1 MTPSLPQRP
10 DLAVLLATSGH
21 SGVDRLMG
29 NLLAAWGEAGL
40 HIDLLGIHGHG
51 PAIDPLPPGVRRVSL
66 PARHV
71 TTALPALVRY
81 LRRVRPPRLLTD
93 KDRVNRLALLAST
106 LAGGHTPVAV
116 RLGTTVSVNLARRG
130 AVERAIQRGSMRHM
144 YPRAA
149 TILMPSQGAADDLT
163 AFAGLPRERIR
174 VVPSPILTADLAT
187 RMAQPP
193 QGVDGPADGLP
204 VVLGIGELCARKD
217 FETLIRAFAH
227 LRAARPCRL
236 VILGEGRQ
244 RTRLEALVVDL
255 GLGGHVHLPGFV
267 ANPYPHLARAALFAL
282 TSRCEGMPVAL
293 IEALAC
299 GTPVVSSDCPS
310 GPRELLQGGR
320 IGPLV
325 PVGDV
330 AALAK
335 AMAATLD
342 APPPRA
348 VLQGAAAPYAAQ
360 HAAGAYLTALGLPLP
375 AALA

>member
-1 MTPSLPQRP
+1 MSLPPP

-21 SGVDRLMG
+21 SGVDRVMG

-40 HIDLLGIHGHG
+40 RIDLLGIRGHG
-51 PAIDPLPPGVRRVSL
+51 PHIDPLPPGVRRVPL

-71 TTALPALVRY
+71 STALPALLRY
-81 LRRVRPPRLLTD
+81 LRRVRPPLLLTD
-93 KDRVNRLALLAST
+93 KDRVNRLALLASALT
-106 LAGGHTPVAV
+106 GGHTPVAV
-116 RLGTTVSVNLARRG
+116 RLGTTVSVNLADRG
-130 AVERAIQRGSMRHM
+130 AVERRVQRLSMRHL

-149 TILMPSQGAADDLT
+149 AVLVPSQGAADDLA

-174 VVPSPILTADLAT
+174 VVPSPVLTADLAA

-193 QGVDGPADGLP
+193 QGVDWPPDGPP
-204 VVLGIGELCARKD
+204 TVLGIGELCARKD
-217 FETLIRAFAH
+217 FETLIRAFAG

-244 RTRLEALVVDL
+244 RTRLEALVTQL
-255 GLGGHVHLPGFV
+255 GLGGHVQLPGFV
-267 ANPYPHLARAALFAL
+267 ANPYPHLARAALFVLA
-282 TSRCEGMPVAL
+282 SRCEGMPVAL

-299 GTPVVSSDCPS
+299 GAPVVSTDCPS
-310 GPRELLQGGR
+310 GPRELLQDGQ

-330 AALAK
+330 AALTR
-335 AMAATLD
+335 AMAGTLD

-348 VLQGAAAPYAAQ
+348 VLQGAAAPYAARR
-360 HAAGAYLTALGLPLP
+360 AAGAYLAALGLPLP